1 MGNCSD
7 KYEVL
12 SSVIE
17 SLESKDTFQNI
28 AEAILQKANAYIQAE
43 YMAVIQENSDKDILD
58 YIATVGETCAL
69 IERVENG
76 EYSLEELE
84 KVLVKVHTLMQGDVL
99 SRLRLMGLRLCMLL

>member
-1 MGNCSD
+1 MGNCID

-28 AEAILQKANAYIQAE
+28 VEVILQKANAYIQAE

-58 YIATVGETCAL
+58 YIATVGKTCAL

-84 KVLVKVHTLMQGDVL
+84 KSADKGTYLDAGGRII
-99 SRLRLMGLRLCMLL
+99 RLRLMGLRLCMLL

>member
-28 AEAILQKANAYIQAE
+28 AEVILQKANAYIQAE

-58 YIATVGETCAL
+58 YIARWGKPV
-69 IERVENG
+69 
-76 EYSLEELE
+76 
-84 KVLVKVHTLMQGDVL
+84 
-99 SRLRLMGLRLCMLL
+99 RL

>member
-28 AEAILQKANAYIQAE
+28 AEVILQKANAYIQAE

-58 YIATVGETCAL
+58 YIATVGKTCAL
-69 IERVENG
+69 IERWK
-76 EYSLEELE
+76 

>member
-28 AEAILQKANAYIQAE
+28 VEVILQKANAYIQAE

-58 YIATVGETCAL
+58 YIATVGKTCAL